1 MNRTYQYG
9 THKNLY
15 IDLFL
20 LLITILFGSIHYGPP
35 LVVLLPGYLLW
46 KKKILY
52 QVVIRTEYILT
63 KDIGVYRFL
72 SV

>member
-35 LVVLLPGYLLW
+35 LVVLLFITEKKNTVPG
-46 KKKILY
+46 
-52 QVVIRTEYILT
+52 
-63 KDIGVYRFL
+63 
-72 SV
+72 SN